1 MVYDGVGTM
10 CGEVL
15 QKVDSRDPPN
25 NYCFICF
32 SFMVVWD
39 HSLLHLTHYI
49 WVETENLYNF
59 ILPPLQARLSAA
71 DRVSQK
77 IVQTNFMSPHMIR
90 GFLDA
95 TASLASNCLFVH
107 SYSGQNIETTW
118 LNLQLE

>member
-1 MVYDGVGTM
+1 
-10 CGEVL
+10 
-15 QKVDSRDPPN
+15 
-25 NYCFICF
+25 
-32 SFMVVWD
+32 MVVWD

-95 TASLASNCLFVH
+95 TASLEMQLFVCPFIFRTKH
-107 SYSGQNIETTW
+107 SNYLAKFTIRVVHQVILLYPVYVNLALAV
-118 LNLQLE
+118 LNLRFV